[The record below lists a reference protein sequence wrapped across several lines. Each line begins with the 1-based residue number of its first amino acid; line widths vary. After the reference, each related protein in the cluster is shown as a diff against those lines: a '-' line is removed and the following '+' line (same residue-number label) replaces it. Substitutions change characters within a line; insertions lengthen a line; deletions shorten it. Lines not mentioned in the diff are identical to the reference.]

1 MKTGSLVTWKV
12 DYEESI
18 SKPNT
23 TNSGL
28 EVGIVIE
35 DKKKLHAEID
45 FVYVCWFQ
53 KPTSHGWVPIGSLKV
68 LQNANNKQSAR
79 SKREKE
85 KN

>member
-12 DYEESI
+12 DYKESI

-23 TNSGL
+23 ANSEL

-35 DKKKLHAEID
+35 DKKKLQAEVE

-53 KPTSHGWVPIGSLKV
+53 KAGSHGWVPIDSLEV
-68 LQNANNKQSAR
+68 LQNANNKHGAGR
-79 SKREKE
+79 KREKE